1 MERLAR
7 AVRRALYG
15 LVLAAAG
22 QFLFDGID
30 LFGIRSGTLRA
41 VEVILAIVL
50 LFGIIPGSYLS
61 VILRRL
67 SDRVSEVSSRRAG
80 IIAIGV
86 PLLLLSVQTYF
97 IIGDLPILERIDDPR
112 LQASL
117 WYSLAMGII
126 QLVILALNVVN
137 VFKSASQESSS

>member
-7 AVRRALYG
+7 AVRRVLYG

-30 LFGIRSGTLRA
+30 PFGIRSVTLRV

-67 SDRVSEVSSRRAG
+67 SDRVRHVSPRRAG
-80 IIAIGV
+80 FIAIAG
-86 PLLLLSVQTYF
+86 PLMLLTIQTYY
-97 IIGDLPILERIDDPR
+97 IVGDLAILRRINDH
-112 LQASL
+112 QVQISL
-117 WYSLAMGII
+117 WYSLAMGLI
-126 QLVILALNVVN
+126 QLAILALNVVA
-137 VFKSASQESSS
+137 VSKFYRQESSS